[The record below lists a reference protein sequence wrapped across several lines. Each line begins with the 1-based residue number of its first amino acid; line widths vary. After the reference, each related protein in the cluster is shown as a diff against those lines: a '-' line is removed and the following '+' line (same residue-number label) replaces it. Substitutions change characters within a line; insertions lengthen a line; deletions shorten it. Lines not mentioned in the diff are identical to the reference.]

1 EAVPPLDT
9 PQRSGR
15 PGEAVPP
22 LDTPDPAGR
31 PGEAGPPLDTPDPAG
46 RPGEAGP
53 PLDTPDPAGR
63 PGEAGPP
70 LDTPQ
75 LKRPTVLGMLLG
87 SGPRFARD
95 AMGPVLLFYA
105 GWKLSGLTA
114 GILAA
119 TTLAVVI
126 FVSERRRSRSGLGAS
141 IGLVVAL
148 TQATAGLATGS
159 AVAYFAPGIIVNAL
173 YGLAFMVSVA
183 VGRPLAGVFAQET
196 YPFPPAVKA
205 SPTFRRIFSRVSL
218 AWGTYLLL
226 RSGLRLLVLSWRDVD
241 LFVLVNIATGIPF
254 TMALTAWS
262 IWYGVRGFRRSAE
275 WGWALRLGLVAMLL
289 LGAVRPAHADQ
300 AAEIVADADRYRRPA
315 DSFVWKITITSQEAK
330 KTPSVD
336 GFEVFVKGGGRV
348 FVKFV
353 APPRSVG
360 RSLLAL
366 GRDLWIYLPD
376 AGKPVRIPLSQRL
389 VGQVANGDIA
399 RADYAGDYDA
409 TLVSD
414 DEVDRVACHVLDLKA
429 KSKDVTYSA
438 IKYWVSKDGRRPL
451 KAEFYAGTGTLLKT
465 GVFDSFQT
473 VAGHLLATR
482 LTLTDA
488 IRKDR
493 RSVLDYGEVTIR
505 ELPDKYFD
513 KNYMKTLD

>member
-1 EAVPPLDT
+1 VT
-9 PQRSGR
+9 
-15 PGEAVPP
+15 
-22 LDTPDPAGR
+22 
-31 PGEAGPPLDTPDPAG
+31 
-46 RPGEAGP
+46 
-53 PLDTPDPAGR
+53 
-63 PGEAGPP
+63 
-70 LDTPQ
+70 
-75 LKRPTVLGMLLG
+75 
-87 SGPRFARD
+87 F
-95 AMGPVLLFYA
+95 
-105 GWKLSGLTA
+105 GW
-114 GILAA
+114 
-119 TTLAVVI
+119 
-126 FVSERRRSRSGLGAS
+126 ERRRERSGLGAA
-141 IGLVVAL
+141 IGLTLAL
-148 TQATAGLATGS
+148 TQAAAGLVTGS
-159 AVAYFAPGIIVNAL
+159 AVAYFAPGIVASTL
-173 YGLAFMVSVA
+173 YGLAFIVSV
-183 VGRPLAGVFAQET
+183 VLGRPLAGVFAQET

-205 SPTFRRIFSRVSL
+205 SATFRRVFSRVSL
-218 AWGTYLLL
+218 VWGAYFLL
-226 RSGLRLLVLSWRDVD
+226 RSGLRLLALTRRDVD
-241 LFVLVNIATGIPF
+241 LIVVVNILTGVPF
-254 TMALTAWS
+254 TAALTAWS
-262 IWYGVRGFRRSAE
+262 IWYGVRGFRRSTE

-289 LGAVRPAHADQ
+289 LGAATPARADE
-300 AAEIVADADRYRRPA
+300 AEDIVADADRYRRPA
-315 DSFVWKITITSQEAK
+315 DSFIWKITITSQEAK

-336 GFEVFVKGGGRV
+336 GFEVFVKSGGRV

-399 RADYAGDYDA
+399 RADYSGDYDA
-409 TLVSD
+409 TLVGD

-429 KSKDVTYSA
+429 KSKEVTYSA

-465 GVFDSFQT
+465 GIFDNFQL

-505 ELPDKYFD
+505 DLPDKYFD